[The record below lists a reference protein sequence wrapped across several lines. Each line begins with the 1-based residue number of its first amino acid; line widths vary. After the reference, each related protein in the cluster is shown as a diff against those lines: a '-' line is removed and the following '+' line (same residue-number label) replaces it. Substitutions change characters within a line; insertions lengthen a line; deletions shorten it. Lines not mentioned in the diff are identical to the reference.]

1 MDNAILG
8 NGLVFPGDDGRT
20 ILHSDNFETGD
31 TSLWTGETIVG
42 APASTIEVIPAAA
55 KNGANG
61 LRITMNAHEGHAY
74 VHKTLNTTVA
84 EGQWIWMGFWL
95 RQNTEPP
102 ITTTG
107 PQINLTTSDSGTI
120 MRLRHWAPTEMRYL
134 ASAGGSWGAISGMLV
149 TGAWNYI
156 EYGFLRTAGATDGE
170 SCWKMNG
177 DIIEAQT
184 NLAVAPLANPITTWR
199 IGMTVGGD
207 KTHQL
212 DFDDVSLWVI
222 DD

>member
-1 MDNAILG
+1 MDNALIG
-8 NGLVFPGDDGRT
+8 NGMVFSGDDGRT
-20 ILHSDNFETGD
+20 ILFSDDFETGD
-31 TSLWTGETIVG
+31 TSLWTGETITG
-42 APASTIEVIPAAA
+42 APVSTIEVLAAAA
-55 KNGANG
+55 KVGSNG
-61 LRITMNAHEGHAY
+61 LRIAMNAHEGTAF

-84 EGQWIWMGFWL
+84 QGQWIWMGFWL
-95 RQNTEPP
+95 RQNAEPP

-134 ASAGGSWGAISGMLV
+134 ASAGGGWGLISGMLV

-156 EYGFLRTAGATDGE
+156 EYGFFRSAGANSGL

-177 DIIEAQT
+177 DVVEEQRG
-184 NLAVAPLANPITTWR
+184 LAVAALANAITTWR

-222 DD
+222 